1 MRGLV
6 NGFRHRAAEFA
17 EKSINTLRLIIPE
30 WDRGK
35 TFLEPMVLATPESK
49 RRFSSMRKKR
59 RLLSLLSDYGCSVN
73 SFRTT
78 SNVCRAV
85 RLRQGQALS
94 MRAGSS
100 KKLRAKV
107 KWKPSSLRP

>member
-6 NGFRHRAAEFA
+6 NGFRHRVAEFA
-17 EKSINTLRLIIPE
+17 EKSINTLRL
-30 WDRGK
+30 RGEK
-35 TFLEPMVLATPESK
+35 FLEPMVLATPESK
-49 RRFSSMRKKR
+49 RRFFLIEEKR
-59 RLLSLLSDYGCSVN
+59 RSLSLLNDYGCSVN

-78 SNVCRAV
+78 SSVCRAV
-85 RLRQGQALS
+85 RLRQGQALF